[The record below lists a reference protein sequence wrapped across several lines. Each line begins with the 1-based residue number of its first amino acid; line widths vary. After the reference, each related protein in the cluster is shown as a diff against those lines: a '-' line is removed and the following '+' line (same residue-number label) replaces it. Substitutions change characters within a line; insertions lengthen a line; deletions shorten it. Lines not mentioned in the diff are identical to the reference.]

1 MKPAKSAPAIGIATD
16 QSETSNCSGTTSLPR
31 LAYSLKEVA
40 AMLGISYTS
49 VHRLVRRGKLRSTG
63 GLRHKLIAAGDL
75 ERFLDERN

>member
-1 MKPAKSAPAIGIATD
+1 MQQPTSATAKRTDKQPRPAG
-16 QSETSNCSGTTSLPR
+16 LPR

-49 VHRLVRRGKLRSTG
+49 VHRLVQRGKLRSTG

-75 ERFLDERN
+75 ERFLAERE